1 MTDSGRT
8 AEQTTGRGVSAPA
21 AKAAGR
27 ARTARSAR
35 ELLALLVLA
44 VPAALATGPAGLS
57 AAELRDWAAAIL
69 CGYFC
74 ARPVAGWAGT
84 LAARLGITRAAI
96 LAAGGGIAVL
106 LLWLAATGL
115 GFPAGADG
123 AGRALMAAL
132 LVAATLA
139 VAGIGRSGHA
149 APAAIKA
156 AADSRPAPSPA
167 PQPAPSPPR
176 LAVVPGPAAPAPAAA
191 PPATAPAPRPDFVDR
206 LPEAV
211 RGMVLALEAE
221 DHYLR
226 VYTDRGTARIF
237 LRMRDAL
244 GELPAD
250 SGTAVHRSWWV
261 AHIAMATLE
270 RDGRNHNL
278 RLINGLIVPVSR
290 DRVADLRER
299 GLGG

>member
-1 MTDSGRT
+1 MTESGGST
-8 AEQTTGRGVSAPA
+8 EQ
-21 AKAAGR
+21 AAGR
-27 ARTARSAR
+27 GSGAPGVKSAGRGRAARSVR
-35 ELLALLVLA
+35 ELLALMVFA
-44 VPAALATGPAGLS
+44 PPAALLSGTAGLA
-57 AAELRDWAAAIL
+57 AAELRDWAAAIICAYL
-69 CGYFC
+69 C

-84 LAARLGITRAAI
+84 LAARFGTMPAVM
-96 LAAGGGIAVL
+96 LAAGGGIAAL

-115 GFPAGADG
+115 GFPAGAGG
-123 AGRALMAAL
+123 AGRALMAGL
-132 LVAATLA
+132 LVAAVLA
-139 VAGIGRSGHA
+139 VARIGRPV
-149 APAAIKA
+149 PAR
-156 AADSRPAPSPA
+156 ST
-167 PQPAPSPPR
+167 
-176 LAVVPGPAAPAPAAA
+176 PAAPQAERTPAPPPARLTVVPPPSAPAPVA
-191 PPATAPAPRPDFVDR
+191 PAPAPRPDFVDR
-206 LPEAV
+206 LPEGV

-261 AHIAMATLE
+261 AHVAMARLE

-290 DRVADLRER
+290 DRVADLRAR
-299 GLGG
+299 GLEG